1 MSPGQPSSDSPNV
14 PWPDIVKFIRQLG
27 HDIRNNVNAVELQSA
42 YLAEL
47 AEEKELKDEVKRL
60 REMVSEIGTSLQK
73 LSAALG
79 QNGPTPISYP
89 AADFIEDVRQKLAR
103 DFPNEATKVNWE
115 VQLKAEKL
123 QIDPLMAQQALLELF
138 ANAFRHER
146 NVQEIKARACIDSGN
161 FVFELFE
168 PKTKFELSTK
178 DWGREPLQHISQGHY
193 GLGLNRVRMIAE
205 AHGGRLGAEY
215 DRATSTLVTKIT
227 LPKAA

>member
-1 MSPGQPSSDSPNV
+1 MSPGQPRSDSPDV
-14 PWPDIVKFIRQLG
+14 PWPDIVRFIRQLG

-73 LSAALG
+73 LSAAIG
-79 QNGPTPISYP
+79 QTGPTLISYP
-89 AADFIEDVRQKLAR
+89 AADFIEDVRQKLAK
-103 DFPNEATKVNWE
+103 DFPNEASKVNWE
-115 VQLKAEKL
+115 VRLKAEKL
-123 QIDPLMAQQALLELF
+123 EIDPLMAQQAILELF

-146 NVQEIKARACIDSGN
+146 NAQEIKARACMDSGD
-161 FVFELFE
+161 FVFELCE
-168 PKTKFELSTK
+168 PKTKFELSTR
-178 DWGREPLQHISQGHY
+178 DWGREPLRHVSQGHY

-215 DRATSTLVTKIT
+215 DRTTSTLVTKIT
-227 LPKAA
+227 LPKGA

>member
-1 MSPGQPSSDSPNV
+1 MSPGQPRSDSPNV
-14 PWPDIVKFIRQLG
+14 PWREIVKFIRQLN

-79 QNGPTPISYP
+79 QTGPTPISYL
-89 AADFIEDVRQKLAR
+89 AADFIEDVKQKLAK

-123 QIDPLMAQQALLELF
+123 QIDPVMVQQALLELF

-146 NVQEIKARACIDSGN
+146 NLQEIKARACIDSGN
-161 FVFELFE
+161 FVFELCE
-168 PKTKFELSTK
+168 PKAKFELSTK
-178 DWGREPLQHISQGHY
+178 DWGREALRHISQGHY

-205 AHGGRLGAEY
+205 AHGGSLGAEY